1 MPKKKTAK
9 KNIRSR
15 RSSKKQEKLKVAIVG
30 LTSCDGCSVSIL
42 DMGVEFIASIDHF
55 ELGDFFI
62 IMDEKNDQVVY
73 DVAIVEGAPL
83 TKKNIASLKAIRER
97 AKYLIGI
104 GACANFGVFPNIK
117 NHIDKNEAVKYQY
130 PKTHKKVE
138 NFDIKPISDFVK
150 VDFIIPGCPPEG
162 KDIIAVLNTIR
173 QGIPPKLLENPVCY
187 ECQMNGNE
195 CVLQKAKGPEQSSRG
210 GEPCLGPVIRG
221 GCNAVC
227 LNSKFYC
234 KGCRGILPRY
244 DTKQLEK
251 KLLKLITRE
260 QLNHIL
266 QVFGI
271 QNQWYKQQIVTKKK

>member
-1 MPKKKTAK
+1 MPNKKTK
-9 KNIRSR
+9 KEIRPR
-15 RSSKKQEKLKVAIVG
+15 RTRLGREKLKVAIVG

-42 DMGVEFIASIDHF
+42 DMGLEFIASIDHF

-62 IMDEKNDQVVY
+62 VMDEKDKKVEY

-83 TKKNIASLKAIRER
+83 TKKNIESLKAIRQR
-97 AKYLIGI
+97 AKFLVGI
-104 GACANFGVFPNIK
+104 GACAHFGVIPNIK
-117 NHIDKNEAVKYQY
+117 NYIDKGKAVKYQY
-130 PKTHKKVE
+130 PKTYKKVE
-138 NFDIKPISDFVK
+138 NPDIKPISEFVK

-162 KDIIAVLNTIR
+162 KDIISVLNTIR
-173 QGIPPKLLENPVCY
+173 QGILPKLLENPVCY

-195 CVLQKAKGPEQSSRG
+195 CLLQK

-221 GCNAVC
+221 GCRAVC

-234 KGCRGILPRY
+234 KGCRGILPSY
-244 DTKQLEK
+244 NTKQLEN
-251 KLLKLITRE
+251 KLLKLISRE

-271 QNQWYKQQIVTKKK
+271 QKDWYRVQKGNK